1 MSKEYEHPDVV
12 VPGITP
18 ALLAA
23 LDILFPEKSA
33 DKSDTHADVV
43 WRGGERHVVRF
54 LHEQYRRETTPA

>member
-33 DKSDTHADVV
+33 DKSTTRDETM
-43 WRGGERHVVRF
+43 WQGGERSVVVF
-54 LHEQYRRETTPA
+54 LHEQYRRENDPA